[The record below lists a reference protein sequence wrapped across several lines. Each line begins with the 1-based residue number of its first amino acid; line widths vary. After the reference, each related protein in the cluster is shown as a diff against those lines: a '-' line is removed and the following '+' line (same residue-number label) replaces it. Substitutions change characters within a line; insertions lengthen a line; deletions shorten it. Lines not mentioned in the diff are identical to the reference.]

1 MPVKKISKAKKM
13 KKQNTKPVAK
23 TDKEEDIIEPSILKA
38 KKIEIPEEV
47 EGVIEPEEKIDDDA
61 IAEDAEDE
69 LGEEVSL
76 DNEELNPFGDKWEE

>member
-23 TDKEEDIIEPSILKA
+23 TDNEED
-38 KKIEIPEEV
+38 
-47 EGVIEPEEKIDDDA
+47 
-61 IAEDAEDE
+61 